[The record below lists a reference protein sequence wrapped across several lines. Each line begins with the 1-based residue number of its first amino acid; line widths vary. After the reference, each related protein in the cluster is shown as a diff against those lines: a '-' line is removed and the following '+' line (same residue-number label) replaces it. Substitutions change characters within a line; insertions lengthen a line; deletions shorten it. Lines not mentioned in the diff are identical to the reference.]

1 MVRPYWIV
9 VVLLGLTGCG
19 QPLQINPTTASRPTR
34 PAVQVSPSVSDATG
48 SATASAVPDGVASQ
62 LPVQTELPPTA
73 ASPTSELDATP
84 TAAASPMPAPA
95 EPTSDVVVIPQPPAS
110 QNNQERWR
118 AQQVDRQVLPQAQ
131 TYIAKNPV
139 PLLWYDPAIGQ
150 SVEIGTLIGEFT
162 VQARF
167 SLRGTNRPALE
178 VPYQINKSYGLTSIS
193 DAVRGRMQA
202 AGYAES
208 VEAYAFETEDV
219 VPK

>member
-1 MVRPYWIV
+1 
-9 VVLLGLTGCG
+9 
-19 QPLQINPTTASRPTR
+19 
-34 PAVQVSPSVSDATG
+34 
-48 SATASAVPDGVASQ
+48 
-62 LPVQTELPPTA
+62 
-73 ASPTSELDATP
+73 
-84 TAAASPMPAPA
+84 MPAPA
-95 EPTSDVVVIPQPPAS
+95 EPTSDIVVIPQPPAS

-118 AQQVDRQVLPQAQ
+118 AQQVDRQVLTQAQ

-139 PLLWYDPAIGQ
+139 PLLWYDPAVGQ

-167 SLRGTNRPALE
+167 SLRGANRPALE

-193 DAVRGRMQA
+193 DAVRDRMQA

-208 VEAYAFETEDV
+208 VEAYTFETEDV